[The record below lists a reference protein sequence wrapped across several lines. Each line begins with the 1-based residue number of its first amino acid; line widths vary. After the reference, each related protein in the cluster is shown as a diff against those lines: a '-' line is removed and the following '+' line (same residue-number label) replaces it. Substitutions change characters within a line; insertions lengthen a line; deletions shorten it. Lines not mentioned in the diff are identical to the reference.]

1 MASVTLEIPIEL
13 NKKMKHFP
21 DLNWS
26 AIARQ
31 AFMQKL
37 RDLEFL
43 VGFKAESEL
52 IEEDALALGRKVSAS
67 TARKYFKRQ
76 KK

>member
-1 MASVTLEIPIEL
+1 MASVTLEIPVEL
-13 NKKMKHFP
+13 NEKMKHFP

-43 VGFKAESEL
+43 AGFKAESEL
-52 IEEDALALGRKVSAS
+52 TQADALALGRKINASA
-67 TARKYFKRQ
+67 AKKYLKRRKS
-76 KK
+76 